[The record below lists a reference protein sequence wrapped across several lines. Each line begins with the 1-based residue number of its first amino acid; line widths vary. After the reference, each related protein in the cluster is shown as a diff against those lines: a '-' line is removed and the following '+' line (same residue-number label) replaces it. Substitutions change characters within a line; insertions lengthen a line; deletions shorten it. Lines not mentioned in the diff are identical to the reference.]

1 MISNSLPTL
10 SYIGRCVQNH
20 SNFLDQPEKELMKI
34 ILSQIRR
41 MIGALCAVG
50 EGRISERD
58 IYELLTIPSFRTWD
72 ELCDRKLI
80 ETAPACALYFI
91 GINYKPDEEQ
101 SLNDLERTARGTRV
115 RSFFE

>member
-1 MISNSLPTL
+1 
-10 SYIGRCVQNH
+10 
-20 SNFLDQPEKELMKI
+20 MKKF
-34 ILSQIRR
+34 LSQIRR